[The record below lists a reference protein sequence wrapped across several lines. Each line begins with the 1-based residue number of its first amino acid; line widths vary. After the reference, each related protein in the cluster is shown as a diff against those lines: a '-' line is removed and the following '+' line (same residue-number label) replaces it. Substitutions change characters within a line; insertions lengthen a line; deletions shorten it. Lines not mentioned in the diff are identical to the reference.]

1 MKTTE
6 IQLNLLPI
14 PLTERAER
22 FIAAGLERG
31 KTVDWFDFVASDYAV
46 VYTLLSA
53 LQRGRFCEWGSGLGV
68 VTGLAEMLG
77 YSATGVEIHEPL
89 VQSSR
94 ELLAEFALQSP
105 IECGD
110 YHERADAAELYFT
123 YCWPNRVVRTTERF
137 HDIAPPGSRLL
148 IYYGPADI
156 RWIPQ
161 EGERSAERD
170 VDEGLKGPA

>member
-14 PLTERAER
+14 PLPERAER
-22 FIAAGLERG
+22 FVAAGMERG
-31 KTVDWFDFVASDYAV
+31 KSVDWFDFVASDYAV
-46 VYTLLSA
+46 VYTVLAA
-53 LQRGRFCEWGSGLGV
+53 LQRGRFVEWGSGLGV

-77 YSATGVEIHEPL
+77 YVATGVEFHEPL
-89 VQSSR
+89 AESSR
-94 ELLAEFALQSP
+94 ELLSEFGLESQ

-110 YHERADAAELYFT
+110 YFERSFAADLYFT

-137 HDIAPPGSRLL
+137 HEIAPPGSRLL

-161 EGERSAERD
+161 
-170 VDEGLKGPA
+170 

>member
-6 IQLNLLPI
+6 IQLNLLTI
-14 PLTERAER
+14 PLPERAAR
-22 FIAAGLERG
+22 FVTDGVERG
-31 KTVDWFDFVASDYAV
+31 KSVDWFDFVASDYAV

-89 VQSSR
+89 VQASR
-94 ELLAEFALQSP
+94 ELLAEHGLQSS

-137 HDIAPPGSRLL
+137 HEIAPPGSRLL

-156 RWIPQ
+156 RWIPRDR
-161 EGERSAERD
+161 ERSGKFDAER
-170 VDEGLKGPA
+170 G